1 MPEIIDLGSIKLKF
15 LQSGLIP
22 APAPT
27 AQQCFMVRHSQR
39 LRLLSG
45 LIKVSLVTEN

>member
-1 MPEIIDLGSIKLKF
+1 MPEIIDLGLIKLKF

-27 AQQCFMVRHSQR
+27 ATVLHGTA
-39 LRLLSG
+39 LAK
-45 LIKVSLVTEN
+45 IKASFRFD